1 MKPIGKMITWINAV
15 ASGIA
20 GILVLIMVVHVSADV
35 TMRYVFEQPLDAT
48 ILYVSAFYMVAIA
61 FLPLGLVEQKDSHI
75 AVELLVERF
84 PDKLQT
90 VITFFALLVTVI
102 VTTAVAIRTGQ
113 EAMSKYASGAYSIEA
128 GGKILVW
135 PTYFYLPL
143 GFAMMATVAFW
154 KLIAMVTGKDS
165 GLSLMTVEDPY
176 LAEEEPNV

>member
-1 MKPIGKMITWINAV
+1 MKPIGKVISGINAG

-20 GILVLIMVVHVSADV
+20 GILVLLMVAHVSADV

-84 PDKLQT
+84 PARVQT
-90 VITFFALLVTVI
+90 VLLFFATLITSI
-102 VTTAVAIRTGQ
+102 VAAAVAIRTGQ
-113 EAMSKYASGAYSIEA
+113 EALSKYAAGAYSIEA
-128 GGKILVW
+128 GGKILTW

-143 GFAMMATVAFW
+143 GFGMMTLLSVW
-154 KLIAMVTGKDS
+154 KLIAMLTGKDS

-176 LAEEEPNV
+176 LSKEEPNV